1 MKLGVSFS
9 LYYLNIF
16 NGNICVQDDTPV
28 AAHLLGWHNTFL
40 ETPEFPRNITLLVG
54 GSPKFLGT
62 YTRRFNTGRLWG
74 GRLFLDNIF

>member
-1 MKLGVSFS
+1 MGVT
-9 LYYLNIF
+9 LLLIYLIIF
-16 NGNICVQDDTPV
+16 KGNICVQDDTPV

-62 YTRRFNTGRLWG
+62 YTRRFNTGRL
-74 GRLFLDNIF
+74 

>member
-40 ETPEFPRNITLLVG
+40 ETPEFSRNITLLVG

-62 YTRRFNTGRLWG
+62 YTRRLIQG
-74 GRLFLDNIF
+74 GYREGGYF

>member
-40 ETPEFPRNITLLVG
+40 ETPEFSRNTHEILH
-54 GSPKFLGT
+54 F
-62 YTRRFNTGRLWG
+62 
-74 GRLFLDNIF
+74 